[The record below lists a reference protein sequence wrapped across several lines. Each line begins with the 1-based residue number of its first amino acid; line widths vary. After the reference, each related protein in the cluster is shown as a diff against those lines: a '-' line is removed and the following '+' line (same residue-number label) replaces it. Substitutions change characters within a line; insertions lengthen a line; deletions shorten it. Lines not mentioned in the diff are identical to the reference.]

1 MTEIVVDVSA
11 WQYQLELN
19 DLPADV
25 VGVLQKMSQ
34 DTFADGQGP
43 LFREQSRNNPRFVT
57 RGCYHFLGPS
67 PVQQQVDFF
76 ASVVGEPESGESLWL
91 DWENNAITGY
101 HPPQS
106 DAYAWLDLAEKR
118 WPGRVGWYSYR
129 SNAITARQS
138 GDFTWPLWLA
148 DPNADGDQWAA
159 QLDATMRQFG
169 QATIA
174 PINGTL
180 HNVDCNDVL
189 NHQVLAS
196 LGGNMALSDDDI
208 KRVVDAVWARIVKD
222 VPAEDGSI
230 ADYPIENVVGFGY
243 IQSLRAHQAAA
254 AIKPGGG
261 SGPLKVVLEG
271 TATP

>member
-1 MTEIVVDVSA
+1 MTDIVTDVSA
-11 WQYQLELN
+11 WQYQLELD

-25 VGVLQKMSQ
+25 VGVLEKMSQ
-34 DTFADGQGP
+34 DCFADGQGP

-76 ASVVGEPESGESLWL
+76 ASVIGEPEPGESLWL

-138 GDFTWPLWLA
+138 GDFTLPLWLA
-148 DPNADGDQWAA
+148 DPNADGDKWAA

-169 QATIA
+169 QAAIA

-196 LGGNMALSDDDI
+196 LGGDTMTAEQLAAMLGPTARATNGVVELQLSDGNWYPYA
-208 KRVVDAVWARIVKD
+208 AVMQ
-222 VPAEDGSI
+222 
-230 ADYPIENVVGFGY
+230 Y
-243 IQSLRAHQAAA
+243 IHTEAQGAHN
-254 AIKPGGG
+254 KPSGG
-261 SGPLKVVLEG
+261 SGGPLKVVLEG
-271 TATP
+271 TAQ